1 MFNGILSGLTTAVMP
16 MNLFMVT
23 LGCFVGTFIG
33 MMPGLGP
40 ITAIALMIPITY
52 GLEPASG
59 IILMAGV
66 YYGAVFGGSTSSI
79 LINAP
84 GCSSSVVTA
93 FDGYPMARQGH
104 AGKALALAAYASF
117 TGGTISA
124 IFLLIAA
131 LVLAKVS
138 LSFQSAEY
146 FALMVLGLSA
156 VSAFSEKGKMIK
168 SMLMTIFGL
177 MIATVGLDK
186 ASGVE
191 RFTFGNLDLIDG
203 VSFLLLAMATF
214 ALSEILMS
222 VLDDK
227 GNPKNTTTGSIDSKQ
242 LGSMALSKDE
252 IKEVAPVVGRS
263 SVMGFLVGV
272 LPGAGATI
280 AAFLAYGFERNLA
293 PKDKKAEFGQGS
305 LRGLAAPEA
314 ANNAASSGSFVPLL
328 TLGIPGSGTTAI
340 MLGALIAYGIQPGPR
355 LYIDNPEIFWSVI
368 ISMYVGNIVLLILN
382 LPLIPYISRLLMIPF
397 TVLIPMILFF
407 SITGVYLVS
416 FNTFDIYIMVFIALF
431 AILLRKMSFP
441 MAPLLLGFILGGM
454 MEENLS
460 RALIISDGSLSF
472 LWDRPI
478 TLLINILTVLTLASP
493 LIRLT
498 IKWLRPKPA
507 LPVNIPDSDISNK

>member
-1 MFNGILSGLTTAVMP
+1 MFDGIFSGLSTAVMP
-16 MNLFMVT
+16 INLFMVT

-52 GLEPASG
+52 GLDPSSG

-93 FDGYPMARQGH
+93 FDGYPMAQKGQ
-104 AGKALALAAYASF
+104 AGKALAIAAYSSF
-117 TGGTISA
+117 IGGTISA
-124 IFLLIAA
+124 IFLLLAA
-131 LVLAKVS
+131 PVLAKVS

-156 VSAFSEKGKMIK
+156 VSAFAEKGKMLK
-168 SMLMTIFGL
+168 SLLITILGL
-177 MIATVGLDK
+177 MISTIGLDK
-186 ASGVE
+186 SSGME

-214 ALSEILMS
+214 ALSEILMN
-222 VLDDK
+222 VLDAK
-227 GNPKNTTTGSIDSKQ
+227 SMSGEAGESSVDSQ
-242 LGSMALSKDE
+242 ALGSMALSKE
-252 IKEVAPVVGRS
+252 EVKEAAPVVVRS
-263 SVMGFLVGV
+263 SVLGFLVGV

-280 AAFLAYGFERNLA
+280 ASFLAYGFERNLA
-293 PKDKKAEFGQGS
+293 PKDKKDEFGKGS
-305 LRGLAAPEA
+305 IRGLAAPEA

-368 ISMYVGNIVLLILN
+368 ISMYVGNIVLLVLN
-382 LPLIPYISRLLMIPF
+382 LPLIPYISKLLMIPS
-397 TVLIPMILFF
+397 TILIPMILFF
-407 SITGVYLVS
+407 SLTGVYLVS
-416 FNTFDIYIMVFIALF
+416 FNTVDMFIMVFIAC
-431 AILLRKMSFP
+431 ISIVLRKMDFP

-460 RALIISDGSLSF
+460 RALVISDGSLEF

-478 TLLINILTVLTLASP
+478 SLVINLITIITLASP
-493 LIRLT
+493 FIAMAIRSMRNKNGALT
-498 IKWLRPKPA
+498 
-507 LPVNIPDSDISNK
+507 NT